1 MSFRTLVVGLGQ
13 IGMGY
18 DLNHDPNR
26 FVLTH
31 TRSFQIHPSFELAG
45 GVDSN
50 PERTSLFQAK
60 YSCPGYVSLEAA
72 LIDVEPDIVAIS
84 TPTAQHHQ
92 TVSTVLKT
100 IKPKAIL
107 CEKPLAYDLD
117 EAKAIVADCEA
128 QGVKLYVNYMR
139 RSDQA
144 VFDIKKRI
152 NNGCIS
158 QPIKGVSW
166 YSKGL
171 LNNGSHFFNLLQY
184 WLGKAVDFKV
194 IDRGRLWD
202 DIDPEPDVQV
212 NFELGTVV
220 FLAAREEN
228 YSHYNIELIAGNGR
242 LRYEQGGSQIFWQ
255 EVIADST
262 HEGYRILNPVPETMN
277 SNLNQIQWYIADQL
291 SVSLMGQEAQICS
304 GKDALETQETINR
317 IVTNL

>member
-26 FVLTH
+26 FILTH
-31 TRSFQIHPSFELAG
+31 SRAFQIHPDFELAG

-50 PERTSLFQAK
+50 PERTSLFQEK
-60 YSCPGYVSLEAA
+60 YLCPGYTNLEVA
-72 LIDVEPDIVAIS
+72 LIDIEPDIVVIS
-84 TPTAQHHQ
+84 TPTAQHHE
-92 TVSTVLKT
+92 TVSIVLKT

-117 EAKAIVADCEA
+117 EAKMIVADCEDY
-128 QGVKLYVNYMR
+128 GVKLYVNYIR

-144 VFDIKKRI
+144 VFNIKNRI
-152 NNGCIS
+152 HNSYIS

-171 LNNGSHFFNLLQY
+171 LNNGSHFLNLLQY
-184 WLGKAVDFKV
+184 WLGKTTDFKV

-202 DIDPEPDVQV
+202 DTDPEPDVQV

-220 FLAAREEN
+220 FLATREEN
-228 YSHYNIELIAGNGR
+228 YSYCNIELISGNGR
-242 LRYEQGGSQIFWQ
+242 LRYEQGGSQIFWD
-255 EVIADST
+255 EVITDST
-262 HEGYRILNPVPETMN
+262 YEGYRILNPVSEIIY
-277 SNLNQIQWYIADQL
+277 SDLSRIQWCVADQL
-291 SVSLMGQEAQICS
+291 SASLMGQEAQICS
-304 GKDALETQETINR
+304 GASALVTQKVINE
-317 IVTNL
+317 IVANL

>member
-18 DLNHDPNR
+18 DLNHDPKD
-26 FVLTH
+26 FILTH
-31 TRSFQIHPSFELAG
+31 ARSFQVHPSFELAG

-50 PERTSLFQAK
+50 PERISLFQEK
-60 YSCPGYVSLEAA
+60 YLCPGYTSLEAA
-72 LIDVEPDIVAIS
+72 LINLEPDIVAIS

-92 TVSTVLKT
+92 TVSIVLKT
-100 IKPKAIL
+100 IKPEAIL

-117 EAKAIVADCEA
+117 EAKAMVANCEA
-128 QGVKLYVNYMR
+128 KGVKLYVNYMR
-139 RSDQA
+139 RSDRA

-158 QPIKGVSW
+158 QPIKGVAW

-171 LNNGSHFFNLLQY
+171 LNNGSHFMNLLQF
-184 WLGKAVDFKV
+184 WLGNITDFKV
-194 IDRGRLWD
+194 ISQGRLWN
-202 DIDPEPDVQV
+202 DIDPEPDMQV
-212 NFELGTVV
+212 SFDLGTVI

-255 EVIADST
+255 EVINDST
-262 HEGYRILNPVPETMN
+262 HEGYRILNPVSEMIN
-277 SNLNQIQWYIADQL
+277 SNLNKIQWYTADQL
-291 SVSLMGQEAQICS
+291 SASLMGEDARICS
-304 GKDALETQETINR
+304 GKDALETQEMIGR
-317 IVTNL
+317 ILANS

>member
-18 DLNHDPNR
+18 DLNHDPKD
-26 FVLTH
+26 FILTH
-31 TRSFQIHPSFELAG
+31 ARSFQVHPSFELAG

-50 PERTSLFQAK
+50 PERISLFQEK
-60 YSCPGYVSLEAA
+60 YLCPGYMSLEAA
-72 LIDVEPDIVAIS
+72 LINLEPDIVAIS

-92 TVSTVLKT
+92 TVSIVLKT
-100 IKPKAIL
+100 IKPEAIL

-117 EAKAIVADCEA
+117 EAKAMVANCEA
-128 QGVKLYVNYMR
+128 KGVKLYVNYMR
-139 RSDQA
+139 RSDRA

-158 QPIKGVSW
+158 QPIKGVAW

-171 LNNGSHFFNLLQY
+171 LNNGSHFMNLLQF
-184 WLGKAVDFKV
+184 WLGNITDFKV
-194 IDRGRLWD
+194 ISQGRLWN
-202 DIDPEPDVQV
+202 DIDPEPDMQV
-212 NFELGTVV
+212 SFDLGTVI

-255 EVIADST
+255 EVINDST
-262 HEGYRILNPVPETMN
+262 HEGYRILNPVSEMIN
-277 SNLNQIQWYIADQL
+277 SNLNKIQWYTADQL
-291 SVSLMGQEAQICS
+291 SASLMGEDARICS
-304 GKDALETQETINR
+304 GKDALETQEMIGR
-317 IVTNL
+317 ILANS